1 MQIFFSVFWWI
12 YFFIFFTGYPLLYA
26 FVFLM
31 GKTRRLHH
39 FITGRIHPLLP
50 LAYAFVSTLF
60 WILMISTGRMNFVA
74 ERIASTAPSVLIML
88 FSLSSLLF
96 WLPAFRKNIRLS
108 FIHSLPL
115 FLLPPSNMILRIMSH
130 EIVVHDYII
139 GMLRIYT
146 AGLIV
151 YTVAIMLLLTIQ
163 WILLAFTA
171 KDYKIKKTYVK
182 TNKKIQASN

>member
-31 GKTRRLHH
+31 GKTRSLHH
-39 FITGRIHPLLP
+39 FITGRIRPLLP
-50 LAYAFVSTLF
+50 LAYAFVSTFF

-96 WLPAFRKNIRLS
+96 WLPAFRKNIKLS

-115 FLLPPSNMILRIMSH
+115 FLLPPSNMIWRILSH

-151 YTVAIMLLLTIQ
+151 YTVAIALLLFSK
-163 WILLAFTA
+163 WLSGLLSLRHQS
-171 KDYKIKKTYVK
+171 VK
-182 TNKKIQASN
+182 